1 MTRARFVFRSVV
13 HYRRTNLA
21 VVLGVAVGAA
31 ALTGALVV
39 GDSVRGSLRELALGR
54 LGSVDYALVAPRF
67 FREALAS
74 DLASDAVYASEFA
87 APCPLI
93 VLSGA
98 GKHPDSGA
106 RANQITILGVDD
118 GFWKLSAQPTS
129 TKMPEGRSVL
139 LNIALAEELGASV
152 GQDVLLNFGRHDAV
166 ATETLLGRRDE
177 TTTTL
182 RVTVAGIVPAEGLG
196 AFSPNPSKATPKNAF
211 VPLSVMQK
219 SLNQSDRVNGLLV
232 RVKWPPNSRV
242 DWLGEVLQAATQR
255 GVRLEDLGLRLR
267 ENVERGYVSL
277 ESESL
282 LIPLEAERAVEPV
295 GPGCSKVLTHLANSL
310 RKEGATTGIP
320 YSTIAAI
327 DPTSWDGRILT
338 QTNPDDPPGL
348 QDGELLLNQ
357 WTADDLGV
365 KPGDR
370 VTLTYYVSGAFGAVE
385 TRQETFALRGVV
397 AMSGLGTDAGFVPEY
412 KGITDTRN
420 LADWNPPF
428 PVDLR
433 TVRDEDEEYWDKYKT
448 TPKAFV
454 TLADGQ
460 RLWADQPERFGRLT
474 SIRHSLETN
483 RFSAAVLEIVSGKWE
498 LELLH
503 KLTPSE
509 FGLSFE
515 PVRSRVLAA
524 SSGNTDFGMLF
535 IGFSSFLIL
544 SAAMLVALLFRLS
557 VERRSAEFGV
567 MLATGLEP
575 RAILRMLLTEGA
587 ALSVIGSIV
596 GVAAAGGYAWLMLAG
611 LRTWWSGAVNAPFLK
626 LYIEPCTMGIGAV
639 SGVVVAMMATAWSVR
654 GLLGRSPR
662 ALIGGAI
669 AESSLSNGR
678 RGRMA
683 PMVCALAII
692 AAFGSIVASSVW
704 PVIPEAV
711 GFFLAGASMLT
722 ACLTGLAC
730 RLRRV
735 PHAVIDRAGWVS
747 MIRLAL
753 RNAQRFRGR
762 SLLTAALIA
771 CAAFVVL
778 ALEAFRLD
786 DSSTTD
792 RASGTGGYSIYAES
806 VTPLVYDLNTP
817 AGREAMNLTDPALIA
832 DAGFSAIAYRLRP
845 GDESSCRSLYRPDRP
860 RVLGVSDAA
869 VERGGFAFSASLAES
884 DAERANPWTLLRRE
898 FPDGAIPAI
907 GDEASV
913 KWQLHLGLGQDLVFK
928 DEGGGEVRLRFV
940 ALLKQS
946 VLQNEILIA
955 EPRFTRLFPSVSGYG
970 FFLIEAS
977 PDRAD
982 AVEQALE
989 SKLDRFG
996 LDAAPT
1002 RRRLAEFHA
1011 VQNTYLLTFQALGG
1025 LGLVLGSAGLAAV
1038 MLRNIWE
1045 RRRELALMRAVGFA
1059 GRLLGVFVLVENLAL
1074 VALGLLAAVVSAA
1087 IATAPA
1093 LSQHPAEIPWS
1104 SVALTLAL
1112 VILVATLACLAALAP
1127 MFRVSTHQAL
1137 RGE

>member
-54 LGSVDYALVAPRF
+54 LGSIDYALVAPRF

-74 DLASDAVYASEFA
+74 ELASDAAYASEFD
-87 APCPLI
+87 APCPLV

-98 GKHPDSGA
+98 GKHPDRGA

-118 GFWKLSAQPTS
+118 RFWKLSAQPTS

-139 LNIALAEELGASV
+139 LNSALAEELGASV

-182 RVTVAGIVPAEGLG
+182 RVTVAGIVPADGLG
-196 AFSPNPSKATPKNAF
+196 AFSPNPSKFTPKNAF
-211 VPLSVMQK
+211 VPLSVLQR
-219 SLNQSDRVNGLLV
+219 SLNQTDRVNGLLV
-232 RVKWPPNSRV
+232 RAEWRTQRSA
-242 DWLGEVLQAATQR
+242 EASSMVLQAAMQR
-255 GVRLEDLGLRLR
+255 GTRLEDIGLRLR
-267 ENVERGYVSL
+267 EDEARGYLSL
-277 ESESL
+277 ESDSL
-282 LIPLEAERAVEPV
+282 LISPAAERAV
-295 GPGCSKVLTHLANSL
+295 GPGCEQCSKVLTHLANSI
-310 RKEGATTGIP
+310 RKDGATTGIP
-320 YSTIAAI
+320 YSTVAAI

-338 QTNPDDPPGL
+338 QTQRDDPPGL
-348 QDGELLLNQ
+348 QDGEVLLNQ
-357 WTADDLGV
+357 WAADDLGA

-370 VTLTYYVSGAFGAVE
+370 VTLTYYVSGAFGNIE
-385 TRQETFALRGVV
+385 TRADTFVLRGLVP
-397 AMSGLGTDAGFVPEY
+397 MSGLGTDAGFVPEY
-412 KGITDTRN
+412 KGITDTQN

-433 TVRDEDEEYWDKYKT
+433 TVRDKDEDYWDKFKT
-448 TPKAFV
+448 APKAFV

-474 SIRHSLETN
+474 SIRRNQDAKEWEG
-483 RFSAAVLEIVSGKWE
+483 VLLKQLS
-498 LELLH
+498 
-503 KLTPSE
+503 PSTL
-509 FGLSFE
+509 GLAFD
-515 PVRSRVLAA
+515 PVRARALAA

-544 SAAMLVALLFRLS
+544 SAAMLVGLLFRLS
-557 VERRSAEFGV
+557 VERRAAEFGV
-567 MLATGLEP
+567 MLATGLAP
-575 RAILRMLLTEGA
+575 QAILRMLLTEGA
-587 ALSVIGSIV
+587 VLSVIGSIL
-596 GVAAAGGYAWLMLAG
+596 GVATAGGYAWLMLAG
-611 LRTWWSGAVNAPFLK
+611 LRTWWAGAVNAPFLT
-626 LYIEPCTMGIGAV
+626 LYIEPSTLGIGAI
-639 SGVVVAMMATAWSVR
+639 SGVVVAMLATAWSVR
-654 GLLGRSPR
+654 GLLGQSPR
-662 ALIGGAI
+662 ALIGGET
-669 AESSLSNGR
+669 AESPLSVVR
-678 RGRMA
+678 RGRVA
-683 PMVCALAII
+683 PTICFVSVLATG
-692 AAFGSIVASSVW
+692 GSIVASSVW

-722 ACLTGLAC
+722 VCLTALAW
-730 RLRRV
+730 RLRSV
-735 PHAVIDRAGWVS
+735 PHAVIDRAGWAS

-753 RNAQRFRGR
+753 RNAPRFRGR

-786 DSSTTD
+786 DSSSAD
-792 RASGTGGYSIYAES
+792 RASGSGGYSIYAES

-817 AGREAMNLTDPALIA
+817 AGREAMNLNDPVLSA
-832 DAGFSAIAYRLRP
+832 DTGFSAVAYRLRP
-845 GDESSCRSLYRPDRP
+845 GDESSCRSLYRPDKP
-860 RVLGVSDAA
+860 RVLGVTDAA
-869 VERGGFAFSASLAES
+869 IERGGFAFSASLAET
-884 DAERANPWTLLRRE
+884 DAEHANPWALLRQE

-913 KWQLHLGLGQDLVFK
+913 KWQLHLGLGQDLVVT

-940 ALLKQS
+940 ALLRQS

-955 EPRFTRLFPSVSGYG
+955 EPRFTRLFPSVSGYA

-977 PDRAD
+977 PDHAE
-982 AVEQALE
+982 AVERVLE

-1002 RRRLAEFHA
+1002 RRRLAEFQA
-1011 VQNTYLLTFQALGG
+1011 VQNTYLSTFQALGG

-1059 GRLLGVFVLVENLAL
+1059 RRSLGVFVLVENLAL
-1074 VALGLLAAVVSAA
+1074 VALGLGAAIVSAA

-1093 LSQHPAEIPWS
+1093 LSQRPAEIPWT

-1112 VILVATLACLAALAP
+1112 VILVATVACLSALAP